1 MSRIHRLRRHR
12 SGTSSAAHDRA
23 RGLAAERL
31 DGPLQRADDTWL
43 AGHLA
48 ACHAC
53 RAVARAYESDRLAL
67 RGLRDRAP
75 EPPRDLW
82 ARTSAAIESE
92 RGGAR
97 RRPSRGPSRRRGP
110 ALGVLSGIAVIA
122 VVIGAS
128 VMSGGWLNS
137 PATVAPAASQPA
149 IALASATVRP
159 GPTPIAV
166 DTGSVGYVGTAAD
179 GRFAYNVASVKEVC
193 PAERKPDC
201 AEVGEGHS
209 RHVDLTVRPK
219 SISQS
224 PVRNEAVVVG
234 TDGSG
239 SDSVYVIS
247 LPTPEPSATPVPTP
261 TATPTVT
268 PSPTPTPT
276 VTPSPTA
283 TPNATSTPSA
293 APIEPSTA
301 PSPSTQPS
309 IAVTAAPASAT
320 PVPTASPT
328 ATPEPTV
335 IPTASPT
342 VVPTPTLVANLSIV
356 SGVKVVGQ
364 SASYSPDGSWFAFT
378 ARPSDSSA
386 GPDIYLW
393 RVGDDLA
400 RRITDDH
407 ASIFGSWAGDRLIGS
422 RPHVTDA
429 TADIAATSFMIDPS
443 TGEETD
449 FDAPVWRPIVD
460 PGSRWAVAWDGTVRV
475 DPETHTTIPDKG
487 SLVLRPY
494 SRSGGVASAG
504 ASVAVAD
511 GPVGDFD
518 VRWDETG

>member
-82 ARTSAAIESE
+82 ARTSAAIESD

-97 RRPSRGPSRRRGP
+97 RRPSTGSSRRRGP

-137 PATVAPAASQPA
+137 PANVAPAASQA
-149 IALASATVRP
+149 AVALASATVRP

-247 LPTPEPSATPVPTP
+247 LPTPEPTATPVP

-268 PSPTPTPT
+268 LSPTPTPT

-293 APIEPSTA
+293 TPIEPSTA

-364 SASYSPDGSWFAFT
+364 SASYSPDGSWFPFT

-393 RVGDDLA
+393 RVGDALA
-400 RRITDDH
+400 RPITDDH
-407 ASIFGSWAGDRLIGS
+407 ESIFGSWAGDRLIGS
-422 RPHVTDA
+422 RPQ
-429 TADIAATSFMIDPS
+429 
-443 TGEETD
+443 
-449 FDAPVWRPIVD
+449 
-460 PGSRWAVAWDGTVRV
+460 
-475 DPETHTTIPDKG
+475 
-487 SLVLRPY
+487 
-494 SRSGGVASAG
+494 
-504 ASVAVAD
+504 
-511 GPVGDFD
+511 
-518 VRWDETG
+518 